1 MVNMVI
7 LKRMK
12 NEIFEGLND
21 KQREAVELLD
31 GPVMAIAG
39 AGSGKTSVLT
49 RRFANLICHHV
60 NPETILAVTFTN
72 KAADEMKERICKMIG
87 TEFPIKL
94 PWVGTFHSIC
104 NHILRVEH
112 KLLPE
117 GLNSD
122 FEILDADDS
131 KARLKETLHII
142 EDECPRFSELE
153 EGEDYY
159 DIAGAMNDNV
169 DFDEDE
175 FPLGFVQDVISKM
188 KNKVSLYL
196 STDEEAIYGTILRRY
211 NRLLR
216 EENCVDFDDLLL
228 LTYEIFEENPDVLAK
243 YQRIFKY
250 VMVDEF
256 QDTNN
261 LQYMMVKMIAE
272 KHRNIFIVGDEDQ
285 SIYAFRGANIANI
298 KHFQKD
304 FPEFK
309 AVVLA
314 QNYRSTSNIL
324 DNANSVISNNE
335 DRIPKDL
342 FTTKEGGE
350 KVKYCYF
357 ENSYKE
363 REFIVSEI
371 RRLMRFEGY
380 EYRDFAVLYRVS
392 AMSRNVE
399 EGLIKNA
406 IPYKVFGGQSY
417 FSRKE
422 VKDVIAYLKLL
433 VFDSPNS
440 FRRVVNVPARK
451 IGKATLEKLNA
462 KAEEL
467 DCTPY
472 EAIDEFDN
480 KNLKEF
486 KNLIEEM
493 RSEIDSY
500 SLKGLVDM
508 VVEKSGYKDILMK
521 DKDGKERYQNIM
533 EFKSVFDEMRKGD
546 YDSDNTKILKKI
558 LQEITLKTENDGD
571 DVDDGNFVSVMTMHQ
586 AKGLEFK
593 CVFVI
598 GFEET
603 IFPNERAVEEGQL
616 EEERRLCYVSIT
628 RAKERLY
635 LTTAVNRLLYGTFL
649 YNMPSIFIKEL
660 DFSKVEKK
668 IY

>member
-1 MVNMVI
+1 MNNEI
-7 LKRMK
+7 LK
-12 NEIFEGLND
+12 GLND
-21 KQREAVELLD
+21 KQKEAVELLD

-49 RRFANLICHHV
+49 RRFVNLIYHHV
-60 NPETILAVTFTN
+60 NPKSILAVTFTN
-72 KAADEMKERICKMIG
+72 KAADEMKERIVRMVG
-87 TEFPIKL
+87 GEFPLEL

-104 NHILRVEH
+104 NHILRLEY

-117 GLNSD
+117 GLNSN

-131 KARLKETLHII
+131 KSRLKETLRTI
-142 EDECPRFSELE
+142 EEECPKFEDME

-159 DIAGAMNDNV
+159 ELAGAMSDNV
-169 DFDEDE
+169 QFDEDN
-175 FPLGFVQDVISKM
+175 FPLGYVQDIISKM
-188 KNKVSLYL
+188 KNKVDVFLNE
-196 STDEEAIYGTILRRY
+196 DEQAIYDTILRRY

-228 LTYEIFEENPDVLAK
+228 LAYEIFEENPEVLAK
-243 YQRIFKY
+243 YQKIFRY
-250 VMVDEF
+250 VMIDEF

-261 LQYMMVKMIAE
+261 LQYMMVKLIAE
-272 KHRNIFIVGDEDQ
+272 KHRNLFIVGDEDQ

-324 DNANSVISNNE
+324 DNANAVISNNE

-342 FTTKEGGE
+342 FTDKKGGE

-371 RRLMRFEGY
+371 RRIMRYEGY
-380 EYRDFAVLYRVS
+380 NYNDFAVLYRVS
-392 AMSRNVE
+392 AMSRNIE
-399 EGLIKNA
+399 EGLLRA
-406 IPYKVFGGQSY
+406 GIPYKVFGGQSY

-422 VKDVIAYLKLL
+422 VKDVIAYLRLL

-451 IGKATLEKLNA
+451 IGKATLDKLNK

-467 DCTPY
+467 DVTPY
-472 EAIDEFDN
+472 EAIDSFDN

-486 KNLIEEM
+486 KNLIEDM
-493 RSEIDSY
+493 RSKIDDY
-500 SLKGLVDM
+500 SLKGLIDL
-508 VVEKSGYKDILMK
+508 VVEETGYKDVLMK
-521 DKDGKERYQNIM
+521 DRDGKERLQNIM
-533 EFKSVFDEMRKGD
+533 EFKSVFDEMRRGD
-546 YDSDNTKILKKI
+546 YDTNNTDILKKI

-571 DVDDGNFVSVMTMHQ
+571 ERDDGNYVSVMTMHQ
-586 AKGLEFK
+586 AKGLEFR

-598 GFEET
+598 GFEDT
-603 IFPNERAVEEGQL
+603 IFPNEKAVEEGQL

-628 RAKERLY
+628 RAKEKLY
-635 LTTAVNRLLYGTFL
+635 LTTSINRLLYGTFL

-660 DFSKVEKK
+660 DFTKIEKK